1 VGKNKLAHFEEN
13 KSFPN
18 FFQPLFNELENG
30 FVYQGKWCDTFFK
43 NSKPLVLEL
52 GCGKGDYT
60 VGLSV
65 KYPNVNFMG
74 VDRKGARMWRGA
86 KTSQEENIQNVAFLR
101 IKIEQLLYCFG
112 NDEVDGIWITFPDP
126 IPKERKSKRRLTS
139 PQFLK
144 KYRTILKPGG
154 IIHLKTDN
162 SDLFQYTIE
171 VLKDQPVDILYQTFD
186 LYNSD
191 YDGDAPLIQTYYEKK
206 YLVEGKPINYLK
218 FRFNE

>member
-1 VGKNKLAHFEEN
+1 
-13 KSFPN
+13 
-18 FFQPLFNELENG
+18 
-30 FVYQGKWCDTFFK
+30 
-43 NSKPLVLEL
+43 VLEL